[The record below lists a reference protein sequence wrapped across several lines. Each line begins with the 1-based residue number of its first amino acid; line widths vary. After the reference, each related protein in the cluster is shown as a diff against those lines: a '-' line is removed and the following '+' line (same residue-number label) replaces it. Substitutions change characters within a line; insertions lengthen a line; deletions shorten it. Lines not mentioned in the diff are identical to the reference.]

1 MQHDIIDNRSVKLV
15 EMIQQILPGC
25 ESAKFAVGY
34 FFVSGLRAVAP
45 ALETNNIQEMRLLI
59 GNVSNRETI
68 EQIAEGYR
76 RLEDVARRIEGQNYP
91 PRTQIRT
98 MLDEAALDVRK
109 TLASMEQSDEDAE
122 LISILIRL
130 ISTGK
135 LHVRVYTEGRLHSK
149 AYIFNYGP
157 IYDTRGNIIPRPE
170 RGIAIVGSSNFSLS
184 GISHNTEL
192 NVIVNGNA
200 NHQVLTEWFDE
211 LWNEAE
217 DFKPALMV
225 ELKSSWAQAAV
236 SPYELY
242 LKTLYELVKDRLETA
257 DEAITISTS
266 EIMSAL
272 TEFQSQAVKRAIRMI
287 RQYGGCF
294 VSDVVGLGKSYIGS
308 AIVKYFERAEQARP
322 LIICPAPL
330 VDSW

>member
-1 MQHDIIDNRSVKLV
+1 
-15 EMIQQILPGC
+15 
-25 ESAKFAVGY
+25 
-34 FFVSGLRAVAP
+34 
-45 ALETNNIQEMRLLI
+45 
-59 GNVSNRETI
+59 
-68 EQIAEGYR
+68 
-76 RLEDVARRIEGQNYP
+76 
-91 PRTQIRT
+91 
-98 MLDEAALDVRK
+98 
-109 TLASMEQSDEDAE
+109 
-122 LISILIRL
+122 
-130 ISTGK
+130 
-135 LHVRVYTEGRLHSK
+135 
-149 AYIFNYGP
+149 
-157 IYDTRGNIIPRPE
+157 
-170 RGIAIVGSSNFSLS
+170 
-184 GISHNTEL
+184 
-192 NVIVNGNA
+192 NA

-330 VDSW
+330 VDSWERYNEIYKLNARVLSMGYLREDDETGITSLMSDIRYRDRDFVLIDESHNFRNANTQRYRV